1 MGKKSLDQ
9 RKIMKVLFVV
19 YLAAVTWIILF
30 KFQMP
35 WEIWN
40 TGRGINL
47 IPFHDSLVINGRV
60 DLSEIIMNA
69 VIFVP
74 FGIYL
79 SGLFDSWGFWKKF
92 FVFTGVSLLYEVLQ
106 FIFAIGRTD
115 ITDLIE
121 NSLGGIIG
129 VLLYA
134 LLHKICKKEGLT
146 NRIVNILAGVGTVS
160 MIALLGLILIVNM

>member
-1 MGKKSLDQ
+1 
-9 RKIMKVLFVV
+9 MKVLFIV

-35 WEIWN
+35 WELWN

-47 IPFHDSLVINGRV
+47 IPFHDSLIINGRV
-60 DLSEIIMNA
+60 DYSEIVMNA
-69 VIFVP
+69 VIFIP
-74 FGIYL
+74 FGIYI
-79 SGLFDSWGFWKKF
+79 SGLFGSWGFWKKF
-92 FVFTGVSLLYEVLQ
+92 LAFTGVSLLYEVLQ

-121 NSLGGIIG
+121 NCLGGIIG

-134 LLHKICKKEGLT
+134 LLYKVCKKEDLT

-160 MIALLGLILIVNM
+160 AAVLLGLIMVVNM